1 MKLEM
6 TQKDK
11 NLLIM
16 LSIFVIVVCIGY
28 WGIYP
33 VVKGIVNTNKE
44 IATQKKTQEENE
56 LKLTQVPMMEAD
68 NERFSNEIQGS
79 TRIILP
85 NDGKCRD

>member
-44 IATQKKTQEENE
+44 IPEEYLFSFLRHRRKHRKK
-56 LKLTQVPMMEAD
+56 M
-68 NERFSNEIQGS
+68 S
-79 TRIILP
+79 
-85 NDGKCRD
+85 

>member
-1 MKLEM
+1 MQNKEGIVMKLEM

-44 IATQKKTQEENE
+44 IATQK
-56 LKLTQVPMMEAD
+56 
-68 NERFSNEIQGS
+68 
-79 TRIILP
+79 
-85 NDGKCRD
+85 

>member
-1 MKLEM
+1 MDRYEVRND
-6 TQKDK
+6 TKDK

-44 IATQKKTQEENE
+44 IATQKETQEENE

-68 NERFSNEIQGS
+68 NERFSNEIQEYVNHS
-79 TRIILP
+79 SQ
-85 NDGKCRD
+85 

>member
-1 MKLEM
+1 MQNKEGIVMKLEM

-44 IATQKKTQEENE
+44 ITTQKETKESSPPPSHRQTD
-56 LKLTQVPMMEAD
+56 P
-68 NERFSNEIQGS
+68 RY
-79 TRIILP
+79 
-85 NDGKCRD
+85 

>member
-1 MKLEM
+1 MQNKEGIVMKLEM

-44 IATQKKTQEENE
+44 IATQKETQIGR
-56 LKLTQVPMMEAD
+56 ASCR
-68 NERFSNEIQGS
+68 ERV
-79 TRIILP
+79 
-85 NDGKCRD
+85 